1 MKFNI
6 IEKFLIEDVIY
17 MILKLST
24 SDHLVLMNIIQDIC
38 KYFLDASLK
47 GYFMDVLETRTLI
60 GKIVLGP
67 L

>member
-47 GYFMDVLETRTLI
+47 GYFKDVLETRTLI
-60 GKIVLGP
+60 G
-67 L
+67 

>member
-60 GKIVLGP
+60 G
-67 L
+67 